1 MACTSKARSAY
12 WSNAVTNTMAG
23 ARSTPTSRSTSK
35 PSSSGICTSR
45 NTRSGVT
52 SRIAAAAS
60 RPFAHSPATTISGSA
75 ARRCRIPSRPA
86 RSSST
91 ISVRI
96 ARISSTVTNPPPVG
110 SRQPERHDDVRDRSA
125 ISRVDHF
132 ERGLVTVQLPQ
143 PRAGVGEA
151 DAAAFRAL
159 EHGRE
164 PRPIVPDR
172 EVQAAVDT
180 PSADQEPNHGAAR
193 RDPVTNR
200 VFDERLE
207 DQIGYL
213 GVERFSLGVHHRFQ
227 ALPEPDLLDVEVVP
241 QELQFLLQRHLLRTR
256 TIEHPPQEIAE
267 PCQHAD
273 GEGILTGTNELA
285 DGVQRIEQKV
295 RLELHLERFQP
306 CLGEVG
312 FELRGA

>member
-60 RPFAHSPATTISGSA
+60 RPLKP
-75 ARRCRIPSRPA
+75 
-86 RSSST
+86 
-91 ISVRI
+91 
-96 ARISSTVTNPPPVG
+96 
-110 SRQPERHDDVRDRSA
+110 
-125 ISRVDHF
+125 
-132 ERGLVTVQLPQ
+132 
-143 PRAGVGEA
+143 
-151 DAAAFRAL
+151 
-159 EHGRE
+159 GRE

-306 CLGEVG
+306 CLGELG
-312 FELRGA
+312 FELRGAQLPFS